1 MGVHYFSSAIRRLGV
16 LDETQQA
23 FLDNLGIQAEP
34 QKHAESWRV
43 AVQPQIAD
51 CHDVEGCA

>member
-34 QKHAESWRV
+34 QKHAESW
-43 AVQPQIAD
+43 
-51 CHDVEGCA
+51 